1 MTLSELNPFLR
12 FSAQMLYDTSYNGSQ
27 VRVSDCRLFSVL
39 DGSGRLSI
47 DGKHYSLS
55 PGCLFYCC
63 AGSCYSIHT
72 HSSMHLL
79 ILNFDLSRTHSDQ
92 SLPLPPNRDKATWST
107 MPVYSNPVE
116 GSFLSS
122 HLFLESSGEVLPLLK
137 QLVDDHAA
145 GGRFADA
152 LTSANLKALLTRL
165 HLHTSGQ
172 LPPKVVQV
180 QEYIAAHYAEPITN
194 GQLAQL
200 VGYHEYYLNRIF
212 TAATGQSLHGYLL
225 RIRLNRAIW
234 LILNTELELQ
244 EVSEQVGFGSYPHF
258 SSAFKAATGFS
269 PAQYRKR
276 LRGSI

>member
-39 DGSGRLSI
+39 DGSGRLTI
-47 DGKHYSLS
+47 DGKHYTLA

-72 HSSMHLL
+72 HSAMHLL
-79 ILNFDLSRTHSDQ
+79 ILNFDLSRSHSSQ
-92 SLPLPPNRDKATWST
+92 SLPLSPNRDQSGWST
-107 MPVYSNPVE
+107 MPVYFDEVE
-116 GSFLSS
+116 GSFLDS
-122 HLFLESSGEVLPLLK
+122 HLFLESSGELQPALK
-137 QLVDDHAA
+137 QLVADHAA

-152 LTSANLKALLTRL
+152 LTSAALKELLIRL

-180 QEYIAAHYAEPITN
+180 QEYIARHYAEPLTN
-194 GQLAQL
+194 AQLAQL

-212 TAATGQSLHGYLL
+212 TAATGQSLHGYVL
-225 RIRLNRAIW
+225 RMRLNRAGW
-234 LILNTELELQ
+234 LILNTDLELQ
-244 EVSEQVGFGSYPHF
+244 TVSEQVGFSSYPHF
-258 SSAFKAATGFS
+258 SGYFKQAYGLS

-276 LRGSI
+276 LRSNI

>member
-39 DGSGRLSI
+39 DGSGRLTI
-47 DGKHYSLS
+47 DGKHYTLA

-72 HSSMHLL
+72 HSAMHLL
-79 ILNFDLSRTHSDQ
+79 ILNFDLSRSHSSQ
-92 SLPLPPNRDKATWST
+92 SLPLPPNRDQSGWST
-107 MPVYSNPVE
+107 MPVYFDEVE
-116 GSFLSS
+116 GSFLDS
-122 HLFLESSGEVLPLLK
+122 HSFLESSGELQPALK
-137 QLVDDHAA
+137 QLVADHAA

-152 LTSANLKALLTRL
+152 LTSAALKELLIRL

-180 QEYIAAHYAEPITN
+180 QEYIARHYAEPLTN
-194 GQLAQL
+194 AQLAQL

-212 TAATGQSLHGYLL
+212 TAATGQSLHGYVL
-225 RIRLNRAIW
+225 RIRLNRAGW
-234 LILNTELELQ
+234 LILNTDLELQ
-244 EVSEQVGFGSYPHF
+244 TVSEQVGFSSYPHF
-258 SSAFKAATGFS
+258 SGYFKQAYGLS

-276 LRGSI
+276 MRSNI